1 MENEINTQMI
11 AMDHNFNVTNYCPC
25 KQDIDSLCINKWNLY
40 CNDDTTTNPSIF
52 TNASCNIYCDQQE
65 NCINKFNFYCNGECN
80 DILINNNFATNMVS
94 INCNNGHYNNMSTYN
109 LGVFIIISI
118 CNN

>member
-1 MENEINTQMI
+1 MLPIIVHVNKILIHYVLING
-11 AMDHNFNVTNYCPC
+11 
-25 KQDIDSLCINKWNLY
+25 
-40 CNDDTTTNPSIF
+40 TNPSIF
-52 TNASCNIYCDQQE
+52 TNASGNIYCDQQE